1 VQKPSIFQDNQNQLI
16 DNQLKILA
24 ALEFLHS
31 LTLTTTLTI
40 KKNKNEQD

>member
-16 DNQLKILA
+16 ENQLKIHA

-31 LTLTTTLTI
+31 LTLSPIVKLNR
-40 KKNKNEQD
+40 NKRK